1 MAFSSSVLDGR
12 GPKMESKGRDGPAS
26 GGAEDMEAGWLWP
39 PTARASGGNKAPP
52 PMFFSVLFEVAKRS
66 TSMMMAKTTTLK
78 LNYQSKMSGSF
89 EDFAQFDISVEE
101 KDKLVGEV
109 IRYVLFKTEQ
119 SSGCPIKREDLTQLI
134 TGKNYRQRNLPAFVI
149 NEARKK
155 LEEIFGYE
163 MKELQRARSS
173 TTNRYSQQATADAKS
188 YILISKL
195 PPKAYKECVED
206 KSKSHATGFT
216 FVVMSIIYL
225 AGGNITQEDL
235 WRHLRRLG
243 LMETDESHPVLG
255 NLKQTLE
262 TLVQQRYVHKE
273 KVNGPEGNVIHY
285 ELAERALDEDINNR
299 MKEYISKHFE
309 QTEDVQACAG
319 VCIP

>member
-1 MAFSSSVLDGR
+1 
-12 GPKMESKGRDGPAS
+12 
-26 GGAEDMEAGWLWP
+26 
-39 PTARASGGNKAPP
+39 
-52 PMFFSVLFEVAKRS
+52 
-66 TSMMMAKTTTLK
+66 
-78 LNYQSKMSGSF
+78 MSGSF

-206 KSKSHATGFT
+206 KSKSHVTGFT

-262 TLVQQRYVHKE
+262 ALVQQRYVHKE
-273 KVNGPEGNVIHY
+273 KVSGPEGHVIHY

-299 MKEYISKHFE
+299 MKEYISKIV
-309 QTEDVQACAG
+309 QKDINTVDVD
-319 VCIP
+319 

>member
-1 MAFSSSVLDGR
+1 MAFSSSVIDGR
-12 GPKMESKGRDGPAS
+12 GPKMESKGRDDPAS
-26 GGAEDMEAGWLWP
+26 GDAEDMEAGWVWP

-52 PMFFSVLFEVAKRS
+52 PMFFSVLFEVASKRS
-66 TSMMMAKTTTLK
+66 TSMMMEEKLQCLKTSQDNYFEAKLSVQDVWF
-78 LNYQSKMSGSF
+78 LRGFRSIRHLRR
-89 EDFAQFDISVEE
+89 DFVWQE

-206 KSKSHATGFT
+206 KSKSHVTGFT

-262 TLVQQRYVHKE
+262 ALVQQRYVHKE
-273 KVNGPEGNVIHY
+273 KVSGPEAMLYIMSLLR
-285 ELAERALDEDINNR
+285 EL
-299 MKEYISKHFE
+299 
-309 QTEDVQACAG
+309 
-319 VCIP
+319 